1 MDNENIKNNNEFLEQ
16 KEELNLKMEKMKTM
30 KRQSEMTV
38 NHLYNYFG

>member
-38 NHLYNYFG
+38 NRLYNYFG